1 MKVYLAY
8 APSYKSDCPDY
19 LIGIFETEE
28 LAEQA
33 IAHSWYSAEDKKELY
48 TDSYDMNSLF

>member
-1 MKVYLAY
+1 MKVCLVY

-28 LAEQA
+28 LAKQA
-33 IAHSWYSAEDKKELY
+33 IASSWYSEEDKKELY
-48 TDSYDMNSLF
+48 IDSYDINALF